1 MSPVFDMLA
10 EELEISGRTLRRA
23 ASRGLIRAA
32 RPSERTFLVT
42 ASERAYLR
50 SHWRLFR
57 ALLEALRKQPNV
69 RLAVVFGSVARGR
82 SRPES
87 DLDLLVRLHR
97 DDPQS
102 RAELVDVLEAASGRQ
117 VQLVSSAQAEQAP
130 LLLADVLADGRV
142 LVDRDGDWSRLQ
154 RRRNQISRQAQA
166 EDERLNDLAWT
177 APEALERVRSGMTVG
192 SR

>member
-1 MSPVFDMLA
+1 MSPVLDLLA

-32 RPSERTFLVT
+32 RSSERTFVVT

-50 SHWRLFR
+50 SHWPLFR

-69 RLAVVFGSVARGR
+69 RLAVVFGSVARGQ

-87 DLDLLVRLHR
+87 DLDLLVRLRR

-117 VQLVSSAQAEQAP
+117 VQLVSSAQAEQTP

-142 LVDRDGDWSRLQ
+142 LVDRDGDWPRLQ
-154 RRRNQISRQAQA
+154 RRRNQIARQAQA
-166 EDERLNDLAWT
+166 EDERLTDLAWT